1 MARPIATPRK
11 RRGRLRD
18 ERGATFI
25 ITAVAMVLLLW
36 AGAMGVDI
44 GFTVDS
50 NRQAQSIADTAA
62 LDLARYI
69 NIADSKTKTG
79 SNNIAT
85 YMAAKLAAV
94 STDNGLNGTTLSWV
108 GGYWSAA
115 GGWQAATG
123 GCYAQLRTN
132 NPPCTAVKVTATQ
145 PVPRIF
151 AGGSGS
157 ATRSAVGY
165 LNPSDGFSIGT
176 YLANLNSQQGAVLN
190 AIMSQLSSS
199 ANLSLVSYEG
209 LADTYVTIN
218 QLIAASAVSGV
229 VLSPST
235 VMTTSLTGAQ
245 WLSIFKAAANTQ
257 QLALNCAST
266 PEPSPCVAYT
276 ALQSLTGN
284 GSSSATLCQLVWV
297 NGACGPNPV
306 SEAGLSASVDVLQ
319 TLEEE
324 AELAAAN
331 GSNGIDFGTS
341 LGLSGVTDA
350 KLVLTMIQPP
360 QVAYGSPNTTP
371 VTSATSAQVQSVLQ
385 LTIPGVGQINVGLGA
400 AEGTATLSSVTC
412 TQTNNSF
419 SQAVV
424 NASTTAATGSVTLT
438 DSALGLSN
446 YPIATTS
453 ASGVNSTP
461 VGFTAPIPPTTSEF
475 GSTTVANPVQ
485 IGATSSTVTIT
496 ALGGLGSG
504 ILAVLTSNNLLITQ
518 LQSALSGIL
527 QAAGVTVAG
536 ADIADLAIDCDTVSL
551 AQ

>member
-1 MARPIATPRK
+1 
-11 RRGRLRD
+11 
-18 ERGATFI
+18 
-25 ITAVAMVLLLW
+25 MVLLLW

-50 NRQAQSIADTAA
+50 NQQAQSIADTAA

-79 SNNIAT
+79 SNSISA
-85 YMAAKLAAV
+85 YMAAELAAV
-94 STDNGLNGTTLSWV
+94 SKDNALNGTTLSWV
-108 GGYWSAA
+108 GGYWTAA

-123 GCYAQLRTN
+123 GCYAQLRSN
-132 NPPCTAVKVTATQ
+132 NPPCTAVKITATQ

-151 AGGSGS
+151 AGGSAS

-176 YLANLNSQQGAVLN
+176 YLANLNSQQGSVLN
-190 AIMSQLSSS
+190 AIMSQLAGS
-199 ANLSLVSYEG
+199 ANISLASYEG
-209 LADTYVTIN
+209 LADTYVTVN
-218 QLIAASAVSGV
+218 QLIAASAASGV
-229 VLSPST
+229 VLSPTT

-245 WLSIFKAAANTQ
+245 WLSIFKSAANNQ
-257 QLALNCAST
+257 QLSLNCAST
-266 PEPSPCVAYT
+266 PEPSPCVAYA
-276 ALQSLTGN
+276 ALQSLGAGS
-284 GSSSATLCQLVWV
+284 GSSSAELCQLVSV
-297 NGACGPNPV
+297 NGSTCGGSAL
-306 SEAGLSASVDVLQ
+306 SEAGLSSSIDVLQ

-331 GSNGIDFGTS
+331 GSNGIDFGGA
-341 LGLSGVTDA
+341 LGLAGVTDA

-360 QVAYGSPNTTP
+360 QVAYGAVGTTP
-371 VTSATSAQVQSVLQ
+371 ATTATSAQVQSVLQ
-385 LTIPGVGQINVGLGA
+385 LTIPGVGQINVGIGA

-424 NASTTAATGSVTLT
+424 NASTTTATGSVTLT
-438 DSALGLSN
+438 DAALGLSN
-446 YPIATTS
+446 DPIATTS
-453 ASGVNSTP
+453 VSGVASTP
-461 VGFTAPIPPTTSEF
+461 VGFTGPIPPTTSEF
-475 GSTTVANPVQ
+475 GSPTVANPVQ
-485 IGATSSTVTIT
+485 IGSTSPTVTIT
-496 ALGGLGSG
+496 TLGGLGTG
-504 ILAVLTSNNLLITQ
+504 ILAVLTANNLLITQ